1 MDVIGHTFPTRKFK
15 CKDLMTNVPEGQ
27 SHGQI
32 PGFTLTALETHH
44 GLYLQKRLRNL
55 HFLLL
60 FSTLWAK
67 GNKKYDGTN
76 WGFIFFSGFHFL
88 RLHHSHRSEV
98 AQSCPTLW
106 NPWTVAYQVPPSMGF
121 SRQGYWSGLPFPSP
135 GDLPDPGIE
144 PRSPTW

>member
-121 SRQGYWSGLPFPSP
+121 SRQGYWSGLPLPSP

-144 PRSPTW
+144 ARSPSL

>member
-32 PGFTLTALETHH
+32 PGFTLTALETYH

-60 FSTLWAK
+60 FSTL
-67 GNKKYDGTN
+67 
-76 WGFIFFSGFHFL
+76 
-88 RLHHSHRSEV
+88 
-98 AQSCPTLW
+98 
-106 NPWTVAYQVPPSMGF
+106 
-121 SRQGYWSGLPFPSP
+121 
-135 GDLPDPGIE
+135 
-144 PRSPTW
+144 